1 MKSDIAGMDLS
12 CMIES
17 VEKYQLP
24 AKDCVLPLLS
34 KVLGYAIVAASVF
47 LKLPQIYVIVKNK
60 SIKGLSV
67 ASFELEVAGFTIAL
81 AYCLF
86 KQLPFSAYGE
96 LVFILAQ
103 SIACLGLI
111 YYYSPKVGPGTWL
124 KTALYCALAPT
135 LLGGKLDARLFE
147 ALYACQ
153 HAIFFCARLPQIY
166 ENFKNKSTGQLSFMT
181 SFMSFAG
188 CMVRTFTSV
197 QENAPLSMLVGCLLG
212 VLTHGTICAQIV
224 AYASSSSSSSSEAVK
239 TEKKAKKME

>member
-1 MKSDIAGMDLS
+1 MKSEIAGMDLA
-12 CMIES
+12 CMMQSI
-17 VEKYQLP
+17 EKYQLP

-103 SIACLGLI
+103 SVVCLGLI
-111 YYYSPKVGPGTWL
+111 YYYSPRVGVSTWV

-135 LLGGKLDARLFE
+135 LLGGNLDAKLFE

-153 HAIFFCARLPQIY
+153 HAIFFSARLPQIY
-166 ENFKNKSTGQLSFMT
+166 ENFRNKSTGQLSFMT
-181 SFMSFAG
+181 SFMSLAG
-188 CMVRTFTSV
+188 CLVRTFTSI

-212 VLTHGTICAQIV
+212 LLTHGTVCAQIV
-224 AYASSSSSSSSEAVK
+224 AYAPPSVAGKTDKKVK
-239 TEKKAKKME
+239 KVE

>member
-1 MKSDIAGMDLS
+1 MKSEFAGMDLS
-12 CMIES
+12 CMMES

-24 AKDCVLPLLS
+24 AKECVLPLLS

-67 ASFELEVAGFTIAL
+67 PSFELEVAGFTIAL

-86 KQLPFSAYGE
+86 KKLPFSAYGE
-96 LVFILAQ
+96 IVFILAQ

-111 YYYSPKVGPGTWL
+111 YYYAPKVGSATWL

-135 LLGGKLDARLFE
+135 LLSGKLDPTVIE
-147 ALYACQ
+147 TLYACQ

-166 ENFKNKSTGQLSFMT
+166 ENFRNKSTGQLSFMT

-188 CMVRTFTSV
+188 CIVRTFTSI

-212 VLTHGTICAQIV
+212 CLTHGTVCTQIV
-224 AYASSSSSSSSEAVK
+224 AYSSAPDAEK
-239 TEKKAKKME
+239 RQKKAKKTE

>member
-1 MKSDIAGMDLS
+1 MAGTDFTCVMDS
-12 CMIES
+12 MQRYE
-17 VEKYQLP
+17 LP
-24 AKDCVLPLLS
+24 TKACVLPLLS

-47 LKLPQIYVIVKNK
+47 LKLPQIYVIVKNR

-67 ASFELEVAGFTIAL
+67 PSFELEVAGFTIAL

-86 KQLPFSAYGE
+86 KELPFSAYGE

-103 SIACLGLI
+103 SVACLGLI
-111 YYYSPKVGPGTWL
+111 YYYSPKVGPGTWF

-153 HAIFFCARLPQIY
+153 HAIFFCARLPQIW
-166 ENFKNKSTGQLSFMT
+166 ENFRNKSTGQLSFMT

-188 CMVRTFTSV
+188 CVVRTFTSV

-224 AYASSSSSSSSEAVK
+224 AYSSSSDAE
-239 TEKKAKKME
+239 TTQKKVKKME

>member
-1 MKSDIAGMDLS
+1 MKSDSIAGMDFS
-12 CMIES
+12 CLMES
-17 VEKYQLP
+17 VENYSVP

-34 KVLGYAIVAASVF
+34 KCLGYAIIAASVF
-47 LKLPQIYVIVKNK
+47 LKVPQIVLIVKNK

-103 SIACLGLI
+103 SIVCLALI
-111 YYYSPKVGPGTWL
+111 YYYSPNPGVSVWV

-135 LLGGKLDARLFE
+135 LLGGKLDAQLIE

-166 ENFKNKSTGQLSFMT
+166 ENFRNKSTGQLSFMT

-188 CMVRTFTSV
+188 CVVRAFTSI
-197 QENAPLSMLVGCLLG
+197 QEHAPFSMLVGCLLG
-212 VLTHGTICAQIV
+212 LLTHGTVCAQIV
-224 AYASSSSSSSSEAVK
+224 AYSSSSEVVK
-239 TEKKAKKME
+239 KTKKVE

>member
-1 MKSDIAGMDLS
+1 MMQSI
-12 CMIES
+12 
-17 VEKYQLP
+17 EKYELP

-34 KVLGYAIVAASVF
+34 KLLGYAIIAASVF

-67 ASFELEVAGFTIAL
+67 PSFELEVAGFTIAL

-111 YYYSPKVGPGTWL
+111 YYYSPKLGPSTWV

-135 LLGGKLDARLFE
+135 LLGGKLDAKLFE

-153 HAIFFCARLPQIY
+153 HAIFFGARLPQIY
-166 ENFKNKSTGQLSFMT
+166 ENFRNKSTGQLSFMT

-188 CMVRTFTSV
+188 CVVRAFTSI
-197 QENAPLSMLVGCLLG
+197 QENAPVSMLVGCLLG
-212 VLTHGTICAQIV
+212 VLTHGTVCAQIV
-224 AYASSSSSSSSEAVK
+224 AYASSPEVVK
-239 TEKKAKKME
+239 AEKKAKKVE

>member
-1 MKSDIAGMDLS
+1 MAGMDFS
-12 CMIES
+12 CVKDS
-17 VEKYQLP
+17 VQRYELP
-24 AKDCVLPLLS
+24 AKACVLPLLS

-47 LKLPQIYVIVKNK
+47 LKLPQIYVIVKNR

-67 ASFELEVAGFTIAL
+67 PSFELEVAGFTIAL

-86 KQLPFSAYGE
+86 KELPFSAYGE

-103 SIACLGLI
+103 SVACLGLI
-111 YYYSPKVGPGTWL
+111 YYYSPKVGPGTWF

-153 HAIFFCARLPQIY
+153 HAIFFCARLPQIW
-166 ENFKNKSTGQLSFMT
+166 ENFRNKSTGQLSFMT

-188 CMVRTFTSV
+188 CVVRTFTSV

-224 AYASSSSSSSSEAVK
+224 AYSSSSDAE
-239 TEKKAKKME
+239 TTQKKVKKME